1 MLDLEMS
8 SLYEFVVGSNHG
20 DYVCEWEIVPGVA
33 MRWPWRLKQG
43 KFCSHSFY
51 SPSLVSIA
59 ANIFVFSSMCLL
71 LMLLQ
76 VYTVIDHSGQNP
88 QILALKVVRL
98 EDQNKQI
105 IEGYKNEIQ
114 LLKRLQYCPK
124 VIKLHDL

>member
-1 MLDLEMS
+1 MPLAVNFLD
-8 SLYEFVVGSNHG
+8 
-20 DYVCEWEIVPGVA
+20 
-33 MRWPWRLKQG
+33 R
-43 KFCSHSFY
+43 
-51 SPSLVSIA
+51 
-59 ANIFVFSSMCLL
+59 FSSALTDEFCELW
-71 LMLLQ
+71 Q

>member
-1 MLDLEMS
+1 
-8 SLYEFVVGSNHG
+8 
-20 DYVCEWEIVPGVA
+20 
-33 MRWPWRLKQG
+33 
-43 KFCSHSFY
+43 
-51 SPSLVSIA
+51 
-59 ANIFVFSSMCLL
+59 MCLL

>member
-1 MLDLEMS
+1 M
-8 SLYEFVVGSNHG
+8 
-20 DYVCEWEIVPGVA
+20 
-33 MRWPWRLKQG
+33 
-43 KFCSHSFY
+43 
-51 SPSLVSIA
+51 
-59 ANIFVFSSMCLL
+59 
-71 LMLLQ
+71 
-76 VYTVIDHSGQNP
+76 YTVIDHSGQNP

>member
-1 MLDLEMS
+1 
-8 SLYEFVVGSNHG
+8 
-20 DYVCEWEIVPGVA
+20 
-33 MRWPWRLKQG
+33 
-43 KFCSHSFY
+43 
-51 SPSLVSIA
+51 
-59 ANIFVFSSMCLL
+59 
-71 LMLLQ
+71 MLLQ

-88 QILALKVVRL
+88 QILALKVVCL